1 MSSNDI
7 LVKLDRASMGM
18 SLESRV
24 PFLDHRIVEFAYNLP
39 ANLKIHQG
47 QTKKI
52 LRNILN
58 EKINRKFFDRP
69 KMGFAIPLS
78 DWLRSSLKDWAW
90 DLINQRKLNDG
101 LIDVPMVKKIFDEH
115 VTYKRNWQNKIW
127 TILVYII
134 WKEKYI

>member
-1 MSSNDI
+1 
-7 LVKLDRASMGM
+7 
-18 SLESRV
+18 
-24 PFLDHRIVEFAYNLP
+24 
-39 ANLKIHQG
+39 
-47 QTKKI
+47 
-52 LRNILN
+52 
-58 EKINRKFFDRP
+58 
-69 KMGFAIPLS
+69 MGFAIPLS